1 MRNRILENLEHSI
14 RIAEAELKEV
24 QENPIKG
31 SSVLESS
38 MLQLIENLEEIKRT
52 LYGI

>member
-24 QENPIKG
+24 QENPIEG
-31 SSVLESS
+31 SSVLEET
-38 MLQLIENLEEIKRT
+38 MLQIITNLQEVKDR
-52 LYGI
+52 LFN

>member
-1 MRNRILENLEHSI
+1 MKNKILENLEHSI

-24 QENPIKG
+24 QENPIEG
-31 SSVLESS
+31 STVLEES
-38 MLQLIENLEEIKRT
+38 MLQLVANLEEVKKI